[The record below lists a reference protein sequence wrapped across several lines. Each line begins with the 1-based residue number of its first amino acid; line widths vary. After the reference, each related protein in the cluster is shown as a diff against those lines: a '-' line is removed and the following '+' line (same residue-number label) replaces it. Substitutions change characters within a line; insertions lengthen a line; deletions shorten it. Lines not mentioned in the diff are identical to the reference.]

1 MISLTI
7 AGSDSG
13 GGAGIQADIKTFQEL
28 GVFGTTVITALTD
41 QNTKGVHGVF
51 KVTPQFVQQQLSSVL
66 EDFSIKS
73 IKTGML
79 YSAEI
84 IEAAAAVLREQKI
97 PLVLDPVMIAKGGE
111 KLLQNSAVEALIEQ
125 LLPLT
130 TICTPNIPEAE
141 VLTGMS
147 IKDSK
152 DMERAA
158 RSILQMGS
166 DWVVIKGGHTGEKD
180 AVDRVYGH
188 DAAFTMTTP
197 RKKTDHTHGTGCTFS
212 AAITADLAKGYTIPE
227 AIIEAK
233 KFVHLAISHP
243 LFIGS
248 GKGPTNHFA
257 FNQQKGVCE
266 VVVNE
271 A

>member
-13 GGAGIQADIKTFQEL
+13 GGAGIQTDIKTFQEL

-51 KVTPQFVQQQLSSVL
+51 NVTPQFVQQQLSSVL

-84 IEAAAAVLREQKI
+84 IEAAAVVLREQKI

-111 KLLQNSAVEALIEQ
+111 NLLQNSAVTAMVEQ

-130 TICTPNIPEAE
+130 TVCTPNIPEAE

-147 IKDSK
+147 IKNSK

-166 DWVVIKGGHTGEKD
+166 DWVVIKGG
-180 AVDRVYGH
+180 AYR
-188 DAAFTMTTP
+188 
-197 RKKTDHTHGTGCTFS
+197 
-212 AAITADLAKGYTIPE
+212 
-227 AIIEAK
+227 
-233 KFVHLAISHP
+233 
-243 LFIGS
+243 
-248 GKGPTNHFA
+248 
-257 FNQQKGVCE
+257 
-266 VVVNE
+266 
-271 A
+271 

>member
-28 GVFGTTVITALTD
+28 GVFGTTAITALTD
-41 QNTKGVHGVF
+41 QNTLGVHGVF
-51 KVTPQFVQQQLSSVL
+51 KVESSFVQQQLLTVL
-66 EDFSIKS
+66 DDFSVKS

-84 IEAAAAVLREQKI
+84 IEATAAVLQERNI

-111 KLLQNSAVEALIEQ
+111 NLLQNSAVRALVEQ

-130 TICTPNIPEAE
+130 TVCTPNIPEAE

-147 IKDSK
+147 IRNSK
-152 DMERAA
+152 DIEKAA
-158 RSILQMGS
+158 RVILQMGAQ
-166 DWVVIKGGHTGEKD
+166 WVVMKGGHTGEKD
-180 AVDRVYGH
+180 AVDRVYSRNK
-188 DAAFTMTTP
+188 DFTMTTP
-197 RKKTDHTHGTGCTFS
+197 RKKTIHTHGTGCTFS
-212 AAITADLAKGYTIPE
+212 AAIAANLAKGYSTPE

-233 KFVHLAISHP
+233 KFVHLAISNP
-243 LFIGS
+243 LFIGN

-257 FNQQKGVCE
+257 FNQQKGICE

-271 A
+271 E

>member
-212 AAITADLAKGYTIPE
+212 AAITANIAKGYTIPE

-233 KFVHLAISHP
+233 KFVHLAISYP

-266 VVVNE
+266 VVVSE